1 MAAHV
6 KSDGDAVAVPLDD
19 RGGPFGVLQRGGAD
33 VHAGRSGLQRG
44 GQRVVVTHAAGH
56 LDVDLVAELMDD
68 LTQLR
73 AVVPRAERRIQIDEM
88 NPLGASLDPRAGR
101 FERAA
106 VVGLRAGFA
115 LAQAHGLAVA
125 HVDRGKQCE

>member
-1 MAAHV
+1 VAAHV

-56 LDVDLVAELMDD
+56 LDVDLVAELMNN

-88 NPLGASLDPRAGR
+88 NPLGAGLDPRAGR

-106 VVGLRAGFA
+106 VVGL
-115 LAQAHGLAVA
+115 
-125 HVDRGKQCE
+125 